1 MSDSRSNTELR
12 DVIHQKITALIQE
25 MEQADWSARDVVL
38 AIEDVVD
45 EEWLPQFRA
54 LDEAREA
61 QPKNFIS
68 DGNEG

>member
-12 DVIHQKITALIQE
+12 DVIHERITALIQE
-25 MEQADWSARDVVL
+25 MEQADWSARDVVF
-38 AIEDVVD
+38 AIEEVVD

-54 LDEAREA
+54 LDEARAA
-61 QPKNFIS
+61 QPDNFVS

>member
-1 MSDSRSNTELR
+1 MNDSLTNTELH
-12 DVIHQKITALIQE
+12 DVVHQRITALIRE
-25 MEQADWSARDVVL
+25 MEQADWSARDVVF
-38 AIEDVVD
+38 AIDKVIS

-61 QPKNFIS
+61 LPKNFVS